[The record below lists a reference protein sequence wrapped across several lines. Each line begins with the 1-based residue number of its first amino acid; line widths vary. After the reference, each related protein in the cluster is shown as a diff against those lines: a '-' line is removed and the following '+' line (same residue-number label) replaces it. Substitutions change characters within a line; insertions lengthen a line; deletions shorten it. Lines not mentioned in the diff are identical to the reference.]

1 MNDISDSTAEMANKN
16 GKQGIARFFSFEW
29 RKLKLPILIATI
41 ITLLFIG
48 LLFNRIFVNILPGQL
63 GVMWYRFSGG
73 TQMEQVY
80 DEGLH
85 IINPFNKIY
94 IYEMRMQNRNTEF
107 TVLSKNGLLISIK
120 ASVRFMPDPYQLPF
134 LQKEVGPE
142 YIERVVLPQVQ
153 SVIRR
158 VLGSYLP
165 AQIYGTQGSILRNIT
180 QDSLGELRERH
191 IILDE
196 LMITE
201 LLLPPT
207 VAAAIEQKLLQ
218 EQKFLEY
225 EFRLKSEKEEIERKK
240 LEADGIR
247 EFQLRIL
254 ENMTPSYL
262 KYKGIEATLEL
273 AKSPNSK
280 IVVIGNK
287 DGLPLILN
295 IEDSLK
301 PKIAGANDA
310 KQPLSTSKVTEDK
323 P

>member
-1 MNDISDSTAEMANKN
+1 MNDLSDSTAEMTNKN
-16 GKQGIARFFSFEW
+16 GKRGITRFFSFEW
-29 RKLKLPILIATI
+29 RKLKLPILIITL

-48 LLFNRIFVNILPGQL
+48 LLFNRIFVNIYPGQL

-85 IINPFNKIY
+85 IINPFNRIY

-120 ASVRFMPDPYQLPF
+120 ASVRFMPDRYQLPF

-142 YIERVVLPQVQ
+142 YVERVVLPQVQ

-158 VLGSYLP
+158 VIGSYLP
-165 AQIYGTQGSILRNIT
+165 DQIYGTQGSILRNIT
-180 QDSLGELRERH
+180 QDSLGELKERH

-201 LLLPPT
+201 LILPPT

-240 LEADGIR
+240 LEANGIR

-280 IVVIGNK
+280 VVVIGNQ
-287 DGLPLILN
+287 DGLPLIMN

-301 PKIAGANDA
+301 PKIAGANGA
-310 KQPLSTSKVTEDK
+310 KQPLSTNELTQDK